1 MYSDINQIPVTD
13 IKGIS
18 TEREKLFATID
29 VHTVGELLSYYPR
42 TYQNRGN
49 IKSVFE
55 AADGE
60 TVSMILEIMT
70 PLMSARIKAGKNKRM
85 QTIQHVM
92 ASDES
97 GNVKVVFFNREFLK
111 NTFSPGKKF
120 RFYGI
125 ISKKGKVAEMI
136 SPDFDLCYKN
146 AELPSFVPVYP
157 LSSGLTQKLIGS
169 CTGYCLEKYEH
180 LIKETL
186 PEDVISRNG
195 LCSLKE
201 ALKGIHYPKSTDEN
215 ESAKKRLAFE
225 EMYFFFLKTMRLG
238 SKAVE
243 GKSYKIR
250 YPDMKAFTS
259 VLPYA
264 LTSAQKHAIHD
275 ILKDISGTNK
285 PEMRVF
291 SKADEYISPSRR
303 LIQGDV
309 GCGKTMVACAAIY
322 ACAKSGYQSALMAPT
337 GILATQHYEELSKYL
352 GKFGIKCVLLTGGM
366 KVTEKRKT
374 ISMIASGEAT
384 VVIGTHALIEKNIV
398 FRKLALAITDE
409 QHRFG
414 VMQRKALEKQTQ
426 NSYIKPHV
434 VVMSA
439 TPIPRTLALIMYCD
453 LNVSIID
460 KMPVGRKPVE
470 THAVSENKRK
480 RVYKFISD
488 FVESGKQAYIVCPLA
503 ENDEEAEQTARL
515 ELKNAKEYC
524 AHLENTVLGKYRIE
538 YIHGKMKQA
547 EKDEIMERFSN
558 GEIDILVSTTVIEVG
573 VNVPNSCVML
583 IENCERFG
591 LSQIHQLRGR
601 VGRGSHKSYCILM
614 SHLMEKASS
623 ESDFRKRIDTVCK
636 TSNGFEIAEKDLEL
650 RGPGEFFG
658 KRQSGE
664 FRFRI
669 ASLVSDMDLVKC
681 AKIEASDTFEKEK
694 QNNMERIVPL
704 DL

>member
-1 MYSDINQIPVTD
+1 MYRSINEIPITD

-18 TEREKLFATID
+18 TAREKLFAAID
-29 VHTVGELLSYYPR
+29 VHTVGDLMSYYPR
-42 TYQNRGN
+42 AYQNRGN
-49 IKSVFE
+49 VKSVFE
-55 AADGE
+55 ALDGE
-60 TVSMILEIMT
+60 TVSLVLEVMT
-70 PLMSARIKAGKNKRM
+70 PLMSARIKAVKNKRM
-85 QTIQHVM
+85 QTVQHIM

-97 GNVKVVFFNREFLK
+97 GNVKIVFFNREFLK

-136 SPDFDLCYKN
+136 SPDFDLCYEN
-146 AELPSFVPVYP
+146 ITLPALVPVYP
-157 LSSGLTQKLIGS
+157 LTSGLTQKLIGS
-169 CTGYCLEKYEH
+169 CTGYCLEKYGS
-180 LIKETL
+180 LIAETL
-186 PEDVISRNG
+186 PQNVISENG
-195 LCSLKE
+195 LCSLKD
-201 ALKGIHYPKSTDEN
+201 ALKGIHYPEN
-215 ESAKKRLAFE
+215 EEENEKAKKRLAFE

-238 SKAVE
+238 NKAYE
-243 GKSYKIR
+243 GKSFRIR

-264 LTSAQKHAIHD
+264 LTSAQKYAIQD
-275 ILKDISGTNK
+275 ILIDISGTNK
-285 PEMRVF
+285 PEMNVP
-291 SKADEYISPSRR
+291 SSNEEYLSPSRR

-322 ACAKSGYQSALMAPT
+322 ACAKSGYQAALMAPT
-337 GILATQHYEELSKYL
+337 GILANQHYDELSRYL

-366 KVTEKRKT
+366 KASEKRKT
-374 ISMIASGEAT
+374 VSMIASGEAD
-384 VVIGTHALIEKNIV
+384 VVIGTHALIEENIV
-398 FRKLALAITDE
+398 FKKLALAITDE

-414 VMQRKALEKQTQ
+414 VMQRKALEK
-426 NSYIKPHV
+426 NADKADIKPHV

-439 TPIPRTLALIMYCD
+439 TPIPRTLAMIMYCD
-453 LNVSIID
+453 LDVSIID

-470 THAVSENKRK
+470 THAVSESKRG
-480 RVYKFISD
+480 RVFKFISD
-488 FVESGKQAYIVCPLA
+488 FVESGKQAFIVCPLS
-503 ENDEEAEQTARL
+503 EIDYDAEQTAKL
-515 ELKNAKEYC
+515 ELKNAKQYC
-524 AHLENTVLGKYRIE
+524 ESLENTVLGKYRTE
-538 YIHGKMKQA
+538 YIHGKMKQS
-547 EKDEIMERFSN
+547 EKDGIMERFAN

-601 VGRGSHKSYCILM
+601 VGRGSDKAYCILM
-614 SHLMEKASS
+614 SPLMDKASP
-623 ESDFRKRIDTVCK
+623 ESDFKKRIDTVCK
-636 TSNGFEIAEKDLEL
+636 TTNGFEIAEKDLEL

-669 ASLVSDMDLVKC
+669 ASLVSDMELVNI
-681 AKIEASDTFEKEK
+681 AKKEATKTFEKEK
-694 QNNMERIVPL
+694 ENFHERIIPL